1 MSKQLQNE
9 FDSNFLINQDDI
21 TNIIVTALE
30 GGIGYWACMIND
42 DPVFDDYYNDDNNE
56 QTLSEYVADILAN
69 GKTVRFYDTD
79 LDYDEAEKW
88 ELNGTKLAIGINK
101 FIMEKGINHLRE
113 SLDSMDADTI
123 IQYALFGEL
132 IYG

>member
-1 MSKQLQNE
+1 MNKKDPKSL
-9 FDSNFLINQDDI
+9 LVTQDDI

-30 GGIGYWACMIND
+30 GGIGYWACLIND
-42 DPVFDDYYNDDNNE
+42 DPVFNDYYNGENNE

-69 GKTVRFYDTD
+69 GQAIRFYDTD
-79 LDYDEAEKW
+79 LNYGEAEKW
-88 ELNGTKLAIGINK
+88 ELNNTKLALGIRQYIN
-101 FIMEKGINHLRE
+101 ENGIKHMRE
-113 SLDSMDADTI
+113 SLDSMEADKI